1 MSKVPSYVIV
11 TPARNEAAY
20 IELTL
25 QSMVAQTR
33 PPLKWVIVSDGSTDG
48 TDELV
53 KKYAANHSWIELVRM
68 PERAERH
75 FAGKVLAFNAGYD
88 RVRDLKPDVVVNLDG
103 DVSIDPD
110 HFEFLMGKY
119 AEDDRLGVWGAPFR
133 EGTQQYDYRF
143 TNIENVWGGCQV
155 FRRECFEDIGG
166 YIPLKGGS
174 IDHIAVVTARMKGWK
189 TRTFTDKVCIHH
201 RVMGTAG
208 QSALKAKFRMGVKDY
223 SVGNHPVWELSRML
237 YQMLNPPLV
246 LGGIALGAGYFS
258 SLLKGAERM
267 VSPELVA
274 FTRREQMR
282 RLKKVFKRA

>member
-33 PPLKWVIVSDGSTDG
+33 PPLKRAIVSDGSTDG

-103 DVSIDPD
+103 DV
-110 HFEFLMGKY
+110 
-119 AEDDRLGVWGAPFR
+119 
-133 EGTQQYDYRF
+133 
-143 TNIENVWGGCQV
+143 
-155 FRRECFEDIGG
+155 
-166 YIPLKGGS
+166 
-174 IDHIAVVTARMKGWK
+174 
-189 TRTFTDKVCIHH
+189 
-201 RVMGTAG
+201 
-208 QSALKAKFRMGVKDY
+208 
-223 SVGNHPVWELSRML
+223 
-237 YQMLNPPLV
+237 
-246 LGGIALGAGYFS
+246 
-258 SLLKGAERM
+258 
-267 VSPELVA
+267 
-274 FTRREQMR
+274 
-282 RLKKVFKRA
+282 